1 VVAGREDGY
10 EEGVWGGRED
20 GVEFG
25 WGMYKGV
32 SVVVGVGGCWLV
44 KKRELGRG
52 GKGFLFIEK
61 GVEDTEHL

>member
-25 WGMYKGV
+25 WVGWV
-32 SVVVGVGGCWLV
+32 SWVGHV
-44 KKRELGRG
+44 
-52 GKGFLFIEK
+52 
-61 GVEDTEHL
+61 